1 MSEQETIYVVDD
13 DEAVRSSIAMLV
25 KSAGYQVEV
34 FADAESFLS
43 ACAIDCNCNGCLI
56 LDVSM
61 PGMDGP
67 ALQQELIKRS
77 VQLPI
82 LFLTAHGTIP
92 TTVRAIKAGAMDFL
106 LKPIDGA
113 KLLKRV
119 EEALHENR
127 RSRQKI
133 SEQQDIMRRLNE
145 LTERE
150 REIMKQVI
158 AGYTCKEIARQLDI
172 SHRTVEIHR
181 AHVMEKTGAA
191 NLAELARMY
200 WIANPEDIEGQAHL
214 S

>member
-1 MSEQETIYVVDD
+1 MNKQEKIFVVDD
-13 DEAVRSSIAMLV
+13 DEAVRNSIAMLV
-25 KSAGYQVEV
+25 RSAGYQVEV
-34 FADAESFLS
+34 FADAESFLIT
-43 ACAIDCNCNGCLI
+43 CVTDCDGCLI

-67 ALQQELIKRS
+67 TLQQELIKRS
-77 VQLPI
+77 IYLPI

-106 LKPIDGA
+106 LKPVDGA
-113 KLLKRV
+113 KLLQRV
-119 EEALHENR
+119 EEALSENR
-127 RSRQKI
+127 RARQKI
-133 SEQQDIMRRLNE
+133 SEQQDIIRRLDE

-191 NLAELARMY
+191 NLAELARIY
-200 WIANPEDIEGQAHL
+200 WIANPEDMGGNARF

>member
-1 MSEQETIYVVDD
+1 MNNREKIFVVDD
-13 DEAVRSSIAMLV
+13 DEAVRNSIAMLV
-25 KSAGYQVEV
+25 RSAGYQIEV
-34 FADAESFLS
+34 FADAESFLDT
-43 ACAIDCNCNGCLI
+43 CEDNCEGCLI

-67 ALQQELIKRS
+67 TLQQELIKRS
-77 VQLPI
+77 IHLPI

-92 TTVRAIKAGAMDFL
+92 ATVRAIKAGAMDFL
-106 LKPIDGA
+106 LKPVDGT
-113 KLLKRV
+113 KLLQRV
-119 EEALHENR
+119 QEALSESR
-127 RSRQKI
+127 RLRQKI
-133 SEQQDIMRRLNE
+133 LEQQEILRKLNE

-200 WIANPEDIEGQAHL
+200 WIANPEDMGANARL

>member
-25 KSAGYQVEV
+25 KSAGYLVEV
-34 FADAESFLS
+34 YADAESFLN
-43 ACAIDCNCNGCLI
+43 ACATDCDGCLI

-67 ALQQELIKRS
+67 TLQQELIKRS
-77 VQLPI
+77 IKLPI

-106 LKPIDGA
+106 LKPVDGA
-113 KLLKRV
+113 KLLQRV

-127 RSRQKI
+127 RAKQKI
-133 SEQQDIMRRLNE
+133 SEQQEIMRRLNE

-200 WIANPEDIEGQAHL
+200 WIANPEDIEGQARL

>member
-1 MSEQETIYVVDD
+1 MSSQEKIFVVDD
-13 DEAVRSSIAMLV
+13 DEAVRSSIAMLAR
-25 KSAGYQVEV
+25 SAGYQVEV
-34 FADAESFLS
+34 FADAESFLEFCTTGS
-43 ACAIDCNCNGCLI
+43 EGCLI

-67 ALQQELIKRS
+67 ALQQELINRS
-77 VQLPI
+77 IYLPI

-106 LKPIDGA
+106 LKPVDGA
-113 KLLKRV
+113 KLLQRV
-119 EEALHENR
+119 QEALYENR
-127 RSRQKI
+127 RARQKI
-133 SEQQDIMRRLNE
+133 SELQDIMRRLND

-200 WIANPEDIEGQAHL
+200 WIANPEDMEGQARL

>member
-1 MSEQETIYVVDD
+1 MNSQEKIFVVDD
-13 DEAVRSSIAMLV
+13 DEAVRNSIAMLA
-25 KSAGYQVEV
+25 KSAGHQVEV
-34 FADAESFLS
+34 FADAESFLET
-43 ACAIDCNCNGCLI
+43 CAPDCEGCLI

-77 VQLPI
+77 IRLPI

-92 TTVRAIKAGAMDFL
+92 ATVRAIKAGALDFL

-113 KLLKRV
+113 KLLQRM
-119 EEALHENR
+119 EEALQE
-127 RSRQKI
+127 SRKARQRI
-133 SEQQDIMRRLNE
+133 LEQQDIMRRLGE

-191 NLAELARMY
+191 NLADLARMY
-200 WIANPEDIEGQAHL
+200 WIANPEDMGGNGHSA
-214 S
+214 